1 MDTITWI
8 SVDIEA
14 DGPTQGVHSMR
25 SLGMQAYTETG
36 SPLSSFYRVLQP
48 IKGGI
53 TDPKCMNEF
62 WAVQPRA
69 YAEAFDENKQVPII
83 QALNELR
90 DWRFEELPK
99 GKHFFLAKPVVYDGA
114 WIMWYMNKY
123 LGVPQIQWRWR
134 DLNQFKE
141 DIKFF
146 AGVPNKIQSRE
157 KKIIQAN
164 PFNHHALY
172 DAKEQGD
179 VFFLYYNAVIQ
190 LMNFPVKK
198 LLRIDTEYGD
208 QYF

>member
-8 SVDIEA
+8 SVDIET
-14 DGPTQGVHSMR
+14 DGPLQGTNSMR
-25 SLGMQAYTETG
+25 SVGMQAYTEAG
-36 SPLSSFYRVLQP
+36 SPLSSFYRVLKP
-48 IKGGI
+48 IEGGI
-53 TDPKCMNEF
+53 TDPACMNDF

-69 YAEAFDENKQVPII
+69 YAEAFDEKKQIPII

-90 DWRFEELPK
+90 EWRFTLPI
-99 GKHFFLAKPVVYDGA
+99 GKHFFLAKPVVFDGS

-134 DLNQFKE
+134 DLSQFKE

-146 AGVPNKIQSRE
+146 AGVPNRVQSKE

-172 DAKEQGD
+172 DAKEQGEIWCM
-179 VFFLYYNAVIQ
+179 YYNLVQ
-190 LMNFPVKK
+190 ELMGTSVRK
-198 LLRIDTEYGD
+198 LLRLDMKEE
-208 QYF
+208 